1 MKRSVGRLQSLA
13 TKLAVSA
20 TLALLV
26 FGVSFNLINAYV
38 ELNREIQSDE
48 KIYQRQLAVMIP
60 LLEIATERDNNV
72 LASQGIALLATLEI
86 VESIRLEDDSGAVLV
101 QLAKNRLEDSTPIV
115 EFFAKPKSV
124 EPIVLLAAGLS
135 P

>member
-1 MKRSVGRLQSLA
+1 MERLQSLA

-26 FGVSFNLINAYV
+26 FGVSFNLINACV

-48 KIYQRQLAVMIP
+48 KIYQRQLAVMVP

-101 QLAKNRLEDSTPIV
+101 QLAKNRL
-115 EFFAKPKSV
+115 
-124 EPIVLLAAGLS
+124 
-135 P
+135 